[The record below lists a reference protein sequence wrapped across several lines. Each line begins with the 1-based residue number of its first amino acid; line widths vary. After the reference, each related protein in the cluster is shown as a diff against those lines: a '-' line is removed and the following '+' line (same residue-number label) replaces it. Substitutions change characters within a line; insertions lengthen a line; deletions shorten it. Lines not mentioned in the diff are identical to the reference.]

1 MKDVASAV
9 EFAVEVEKLS
19 SVVVGGVELDSVSV
33 EMREICLE
41 AADFAESADFVAADW
56 KEQRE

>member
-19 SVVVGGVELDSVSV
+19 SVVVRGVELDSVSV
-33 EMREICLE
+33 EMKEICLE
-41 AADFAESADFVAADW
+41 AADFAEAVHFVAADW